1 MKEFFKFVFR
11 GSIMNKNNGF
21 TMTELIIALI
31 IVGILALIAIPAYRG
46 YVKRGIATE
55 GKALLGE
62 VNAAQQIYYS
72 RNGKYFAGTSGQNY
86 AASFGV
92 DARRNKYFT
101 SFIPV
106 DKDSWTDGNYTYK
119 TNDYNGHSLTIKGS
133 LTAEPE
139 IIDNFTNNAD

>member
-1 MKEFFKFVFR
+1 
-11 GSIMNKNNGF
+11 MNNKSGF

-31 IVGILALIAIPAYRG
+31 IVAILALIAIPAYRG

-62 VNAAQQIYYS
+62 INAAQQIYYS
-72 RNGKYFAGTSGQNY
+72 RNGQYYAGTAGQQY
-86 AASFGV
+86 GASFGV

-101 SFIPV
+101 SYEQVSV
-106 DKDSWTDGNYTYK
+106 DNESGEFVYK
-119 TNDYNGHSLTIKGS
+119 TNEYNGHALTIRGS

-139 IIDNFTNNAD
+139 IIDNYTPNAD

>member
-1 MKEFFKFVFR
+1 
-11 GSIMNKNNGF
+11 MNNKYGF

-31 IVGILALIAIPAYRG
+31 IVAILALIAIPAYRG

-72 RNGKYFAGTSGQNY
+72 RNGQYYAGTAGQQY
-86 AASFGV
+86 GASFGV

-101 SFIPV
+101 SYEPISVDNENGVFI
-106 DKDSWTDGNYTYK
+106 YK
-119 TNDYNGHSLTIKGS
+119 TNEYKGRSLTIRGS

-139 IIDNFTNNAD
+139 IIDDFTQNVD

>member
-1 MKEFFKFVFR
+1 
-11 GSIMNKNNGF
+11 MNNKYGF

-31 IVGILALIAIPAYRG
+31 IVAILALIAIPAYRG

-72 RNGKYFAGTSGQNY
+72 RNGQYYAGTAGQQY
-86 AASFGV
+86 GASFGV

-101 SFIPV
+101 SYEKISVDNDTFI
-106 DKDSWTDGNYTYK
+106 YK
-119 TNDYNGHSLTIKGS
+119 TNEYKGHSLTIKGS

-139 IIDNFTNNAD
+139 IIDNFTGNAE